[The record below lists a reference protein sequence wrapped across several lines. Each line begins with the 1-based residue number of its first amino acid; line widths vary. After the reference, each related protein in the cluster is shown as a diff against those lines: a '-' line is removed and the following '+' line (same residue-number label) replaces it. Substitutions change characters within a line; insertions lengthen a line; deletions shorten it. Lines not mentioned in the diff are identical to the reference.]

1 MHTNHKREDPIT
13 ELGYETRDVSLPG
26 LAKATVYFFGFAIFS
41 GILGWIFLS
50 SGIHLGPIQIDGM
63 DPSYIAKKPNT
74 MRKIPAS
81 PNPLLQNNV
90 SAKVEISEMRNE
102 EDTKLNGTAY
112 ANADQSKVRIP
123 IDSAMNILVRDGI
136 KKVGTAVP
144 AKTVGHTTEK
154 VDTVPTS
161 PNGGM

>member
-1 MHTNHKREDPIT
+1 MHTNHKHEAPNT
-13 ELGYETRDVSLPG
+13 EIGYETRDVSLPG
-26 LAKATVYFFGFAIFS
+26 LAKAAAYFFGFAILS

-50 SGIHLGPIQIDGM
+50 TGFHFGPIQIDGM
-63 DPSYIAKKPNT
+63 DPNYTASKPKT

-90 SAKVEISEMRNE
+90 SAKVEISEMRND
-102 EDTKLNGTAY
+102 EDIKLNGTAY
-112 ANADQSKVRIP
+112 TNADQTKVRIP
-123 IDSAMNILVRDGI
+123 IDTAMDILVRDGI
-136 KKVGTAVP
+136 QKVGTTVP